1 MEKRN
6 IINRIG
12 PAFVAGACII
22 GPGSVTLMS
31 KTGSLYG
38 YSMLWVSIL
47 AGALTCG
54 FIILFMQFGIF
65 SDETFLGVA
74 RRKLGWI
81 FAAVCGVS
89 LASTDAAFQFGNCL
103 GVATGMDMLFGKLPV
118 QAWPII
124 FTAAA
129 IIFMFTFKGIYKI
142 IEKLMAAL
150 MIIMLAAFALNL
162 IYAKPNV
169 VQILKGAVIP
179 TIPANVDWVTICGL
193 IATTFCL
200 VVVVF
205 QSYSVKAKGWTE
217 KDLKDGITDT
227 VAASIVLTL
236 IGSVIMMTAATL
248 LFTRGIKVNSAE
260 AMAIQL
266 EKVFGSFS
274 KIVFGIGFTC
284 AAFSSFLVNSLIG
297 GTLLNDGLGFG
308 GKFDS
313 KPTKIFATCVL
324 LIGLSTS
331 LVIINHSQ
339 KLKKAEAQQGQ
350 LIASAE
356 KAATPQDS
364 AATKRDPKVIA
375 IAVGQG
381 ATLLAVP
388 FGAIATVLVLFDKRH
403 RKGKELSLAVKAFI
417 LFGAVV
423 LLGIAV
429 MMYIKI
435 RPAIAEIFGGG

>member
-1 MEKRN
+1 MK
-6 IINRIG
+6 NRSIFSRMG

-54 FIILFMQFGIF
+54 FIILFMRFGIY
-65 SDETFLGVA
+65 SDETFMDVT
-74 RRKLGWI
+74 RRKVGWL
-81 FAAVCGVS
+81 FAVLCGLS
-89 LASTDAAFQFGNCL
+89 LAATNTAFQFGNCL
-103 GVATGMDMLFGKLPV
+103 GVAAGMDMLFGKLPPLI
-118 QAWPII
+118 WPIL

-129 IIFMFTFKGIYKI
+129 ITFMFTFKNIYKI
-142 IEKLMAAL
+142 IEKMMAVM
-150 MIIMLAAFALNL
+150 MITMLVAFTLNL
-162 IYAKPNV
+162 IYAKPDV
-169 VQILKGAVIP
+169 VQILKGATIP

-200 VVVVF
+200 SVVVF
-205 QSYSVKAKGWTE
+205 QAYAVKAKGWTE
-217 KDLKDGITDT
+217 KNLADGITDT

-236 IGSVIMMTAATL
+236 IGSVIMMTAAAL
-248 LFTRGIKVNSAE
+248 LFTKGIKVNSAG

-266 EKVFGSFS
+266 EKVFGNFS

-284 AAFSSFLVNSLIG
+284 AAFSSFLVNTLVG
-297 GTLLNDGLGFG
+297 GTLINDGLKLG

-339 KLKKAEAQQGQ
+339 KLKKAESQQ
-350 LIASAE
+350 LIASTE
-356 KAATPQDS
+356 KAAIPQES
-364 AATKRDPKVIA
+364 AAPEKDPKVIA

-388 FGAIATVLVLFDKRH
+388 FGAIATVIVLFDKRH
-403 RKGKELSLAVKAFI
+403 RKGKELSLGVKAFV
-417 LFGAVV
+417 LFGALV
-423 LLGIAV
+423 LLGITV

-435 RPAIAEIFGGG
+435 RPAIADIFS